1 MAVVEERENA
11 IIDAALRLAATR
23 GWRDIRLSDIAAEA
37 GLDLAELAQVT
48 SSKADILRRFARR
61 TDRQLLDSLKNQP
74 VPGTAHDR
82 LFEVIMRRLEV
93 LQPHRAAIAG
103 IIDSPAGGPTDWL
116 TLTLSAATSQR
127 WMLAAA
133 GIEDDGAG
141 GVMKQGGLGCV
152 YARTMRV
159 WITDDDPGLARTM
172 ASLDRDLRSG
182 ADWLRR
188 AETPIAICTALSG
201 LARGLFRGRA
211 APRHDAPGAPPPP
224 PPPTS
229 PPAGAG
235 EGLA

>member
-1 MAVVEERENA
+1 MAALEERENA
-11 IIDAALRLAATR
+11 LIDAALRLAASR

-37 GLDLAELAQVT
+37 GVELAELAQVT

-61 TDRQLLDSLKNQP
+61 TDRQLLQSLKDEP
-74 VPGTAHDR
+74 VQGTAHDR
-82 LFEVIMRRLEV
+82 LFEVIMRRLEI
-93 LQPHRAAIAG
+93 LRPHRQAVAS
-103 IIDSPAGGPTDWL
+103 IIDSPAGHPTGWL
-116 TLTLSAATSQR
+116 MLTLSAATTQR

-133 GIEDDGAG
+133 GIEDDGAT
-141 GVMKQGGLGCV
+141 GVMKQGGLACV
-152 YARTMRV
+152 YARTIQV
-159 WITDDDPGLARTM
+159 WLADDDPGLARTM

-188 AETPIAICTALSG
+188 AETPIAICTAVSG
-201 LARGLFRGRA
+201 LARGLFRGRR
-211 APRHDAPGAPPPP
+211 APRYGPAAPPPP